1 MSESNAAARVAPE
14 RGAGR
19 ACPARGRV
27 IPLHTAAATDEVC
40 AVLTLAGA
48 PDAALFDA
56 LRRLPRRVPG
66 AQAAELLVGTDA
78 GRILLRCRGA
88 ASAPVRAALTR
99 LAPDADV
106 WTGIGI
112 DLRVPRPFPADTAAW
127 PVVVVE
133 DDGALGPGLRR
144 LFPYDRLAPE
154 LLCLAVTPLC
164 VVLSPDGGRL
174 LACYRAPGVEP
185 VRQAQHAGLVCVGR
199 VWAARA
205 V

>member
-1 MSESNAAARVAPE
+1 M
-14 RGAGR
+14 
-19 ACPARGRV
+19 
-27 IPLHTAAATDEVC
+27 
-40 AVLTLAGA
+40 
-48 PDAALFDA
+48 
-56 LRRLPRRVPG
+56 
-66 AQAAELLVGTDA
+66 
-78 GRILLRCRGA
+78 
-88 ASAPVRAALTR
+88 
-99 LAPDADV
+99 
-106 WTGIGI
+106 
-112 DLRVPRPFPADTAAW
+112 
-127 PVVVVE
+127 VE